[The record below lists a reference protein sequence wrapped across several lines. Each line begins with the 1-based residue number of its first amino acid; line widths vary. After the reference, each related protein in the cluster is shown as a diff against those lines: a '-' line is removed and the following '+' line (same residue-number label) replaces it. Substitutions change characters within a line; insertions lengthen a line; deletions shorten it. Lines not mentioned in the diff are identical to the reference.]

1 MERKLS
7 YPVVY
12 RKPNGEYYI
21 HFCLNGKRI
30 RLSNGKKIN
39 LPLYPNDFP
48 KNQRKKKANEL
59 ASQVYN
65 YLLKNNNS
73 FSESSKPFSLDHFD
87 EVIKS
92 KLSEPL
98 SPKYIST
105 LETLSKL
112 LREEFRRNGGIG
124 LKFTETLLKSY
135 KNPTSFNTI
144 RRHLNVLLNHLNEN
158 GFDVKP
164 TSLKPLKQ
172 TEKLHKPIVNLNEVL
187 EDIRA
192 YNHNLYICALFTYCC
207 LLRPHRE
214 VRLLKWKDFSDDL
227 KYASV
232 DGSRV
237 KSKRNRIVPVPEI
250 IRTNLSVGQPDHY
263 IFTNCPIG
271 FNDDYFKTLWS
282 RYKIQ
287 SNVLDEGV
295 TLYSFRHTGAIDLFK
310 RTGSITKLQSAMGH
324 SSIKVSLTY
333 LRGLEIPELREED
346 MPMIYS
352 NFQSGLTKN

>member
-12 RKPNGEYYI
+12 RKPSGEYYI
-21 HFCLNGKRI
+21 HFYLNGKRF
-30 RLSNGKKIN
+30 RLSNGKKISV
-39 LPLYPNDFP
+39 PLYPNDFP
-48 KNQRKKKANEL
+48 KKQRKKKADEL
-59 ASQVYN
+59 ASLVYDYLVKKN
-65 YLLKNNNS
+65 YS
-73 FSESSKPFSLDHFD
+73 FAESSKPFSLDHFD

-98 SPKYIST
+98 SPKYVST
-105 LETLSKL
+105 LESLSKL
-112 LREEFRRNGGIG
+112 LREEFRLNGSVGV
-124 LKFTETLLKSY
+124 KFTDKLLKSY

-144 RRHLNVLLNHLNEN
+144 RRHLNVLLNHLKDS
-158 GFDVKP
+158 GFDAKP

-172 TEKLHKPIVNLNEVL
+172 TERLHKPITNLNEVL

-192 YNHNLYICALFTYCC
+192 YNHNLYLCALFSYCC

-227 KYASV
+227 KYVSV

-250 IRTNLSVGQPDHY
+250 IINNLSVGQHDHY
-263 IFTNCPIG
+263 IFTNSSIG

-282 RYKIQ
+282 RYKKRSKII
-287 SNVLDEGV
+287 DREV

-310 RTGSITKLQSAMGH
+310 RTGSITKLQIAMGH

-333 LRGLEIPELREED
+333 LRGLEIPELTLED
-346 MPMIYS
+346 MPMI
-352 NFQSGLTKN
+352 